1 MGAQIRGRPVV
12 VTGGGNGIGAALA
25 LEATRRGA
33 GHVTV
38 SDVDLEDARAVA
50 ESIAAQGGAA
60 AARRCDVTDAAGMEE
75 LAQAVVAEHG
85 VPGLVC
91 ANAGV
96 VSAVAPLLDTAS
108 SDAEWVVRVN
118 VLGTINTLGSFGRL
132 MAAGQDQ
139 GWLMATGSEHSVG
152 VPHAN
157 SGAYTASKHA
167 VLGMCDVL
175 RAELPGH
182 VGISVVCPGLTASRL
197 WNAAS
202 RRPEVFGGSSEG
214 DPGAGA
220 FMEQM
225 GMSAETVAQ
234 RAFDG
239 VAAGHFLIPTH
250 YNARAYAQQRA
261 DDMAEAYDRLSEI
274 DTTDYD
280 VGRAVAAFLATAS
293 DDRDAD

>member
-1 MGAQIRGRPVV
+1 MGAQVEGKPVV
-12 VTGGGNGIGAALA
+12 VTGGGSGIGAALA
-25 LEATRRGA
+25 LEAAGRGA
-33 GHVTV
+33 SHVAV
-38 SDVDLEDARAVA
+38 ADVDLEAAQTVA

-60 AARRCDVTDAAGMEE
+60 AAHRCDVTDSAGIED
-75 LAQAVVAEHG
+75 LAQAIAADHG

-96 VSAVAPLLDTAS
+96 MSAMAPLLDTTS

-118 VLGTINTLGSFGRL
+118 VLGTINTLQSFGRL
-132 MAAGQDQ
+132 MAAGQEQ

-175 RAELPGH
+175 RAELPDH
-182 VGISVVCPGLTASRL
+182 VGVSVVCPGLTASLL
-197 WNAAS
+197 WNAT
-202 RRPEVFGGSSEG
+202 RQRPDHYGGSADN

-239 VAAGHFLIPTH
+239 IAAGHFLIPTH
-250 YNARAYAQQRA
+250 YHARAYAEQRA
-261 DDMAEAYDRLSEI
+261 DDMAEAYDRLAEV
-274 DTTDYD
+274 DTADYD
-280 VGRAVAAFLATAS
+280 LNRTVTQFLEQLT
-293 DDRDAD
+293 D